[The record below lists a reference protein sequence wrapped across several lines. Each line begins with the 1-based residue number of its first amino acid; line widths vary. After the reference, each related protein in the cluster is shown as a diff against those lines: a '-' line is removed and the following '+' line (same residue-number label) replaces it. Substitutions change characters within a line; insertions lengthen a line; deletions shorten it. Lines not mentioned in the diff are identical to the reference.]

1 MWDLLI
7 KDCRVIDPKNGRNE
21 TADIAIAGGKIDCVG
36 QDLSEAGAREV
47 LRFPGMIA
55 QPGIIDMHLH
65 MGLNPFGFKNAALA
79 GVTTA
84 LDMSGETD
92 YIVDIA
98 QKTGCGINV
107 AIAQAFMPGAN
118 IEGNNPNEAA
128 IDAFIDRV
136 LATGGYGVKILGGHY
151 PLTPDASARIIKRC
165 HDRGVYVAWH
175 AGSTETG
182 SDIIGMKEAVDLANG
197 RFLHLAHINAY
208 CRGKVDSV
216 ENETRL
222 AIEYLVNNPNIV
234 SESYL
239 SPRNGTRLNYDE
251 NGMAKSGVTRNCL
264 ARLGLGADIESVE
277 KAIRMRALGVI
288 VEKDGLS
295 SLIEG
300 EDAIEEFRRMK
311 GDVGASFDN
320 VNPFLPRAW
329 LLSAKRPDGSFV
341 VDALGTDGGCIPRNV
356 ILDLGMS
363 FVKTGAVTENEFAI
377 KTSLRPAQILNLPN
391 KGHFSVGA
399 DADITIYDKT
409 TQKAVA
415 TIVGGQK
422 VLFEGKVVDREATI
436 IANSQSEAFLKAHAK
451 RFQLVDPDV
460 KFLHQ
465 PR

>member
-128 IDAFIDRV
+128 TDAFIDRV

-182 SDIIGMKEAVDLANG
+182 SDIIGMKEAVEIADG

-208 CRGKVDSV
+208 CRGRVHAV
-216 ENETRL
+216 EKETQM
-222 AIEYLVNNPNIV
+222 AIDYLTANLNIV

-239 SPRNGTRLNYDE
+239 SARNGTRLNYDE
-251 NGMAKSGVTRNCL
+251 KGMVKSGVTRNCL
-264 ARLGLGADIESVE
+264 ARLGLGADIDSIE

-300 EDAIEEFRRMK
+300 NEALEEFRRMK

-329 LLSAKRPDGSFV
+329 LLSAKRSDGSFV

-436 IANSQSEAFLKAHAK
+436 IANSQSEAFLKDHAK

>member
-7 KDCRVIDPKNGRNE
+7 KDCRVVDPKNTRNE
-21 TADIAIAGGKIDCVG
+21 VADIAIVGNKIDCVG
-36 QDLSEAGAREV
+36 QDLSADNAREV
-47 LRFPGMIA
+47 LHFPNMIA

-65 MGLNPFGFKNAALA
+65 LGLNPFGFKNVALV

-92 YIVDIA
+92 FIINQA
-98 QKTGCGINV
+98 QINGCGINV
-107 AIAQAFMPGAN
+107 LIAQAFMPGSN
-118 IEGNNPNEAA
+118 IEGNNPDNAA
-128 IDAFIDRV
+128 IDTFIDRV
-136 LATGGYGVKILGGHY
+136 LSLGGYGVKILGGHY
-151 PLTPDASARIIKRC
+151 PLTPDANARIIARC
-165 HDRGVYVAWH
+165 QERGVYVAWH
-175 AGSTETG
+175 AGSTATG
-182 SDIIGMKEAVDLANG
+182 SDIIGMKEAVEIADG

-208 CRGKVDSV
+208 CRGRVHAV
-216 ENETRL
+216 EKETQM
-222 AIEYLVNNPNIV
+222 AIDYLTANPNIV

-239 SPRNGTRLNYDE
+239 SARNGTRLNYDE
-251 NGMAKSGVTRNCL
+251 KGMAKSGVTRNCL
-264 ARLGLGADIESVE
+264 ARLGLGADIDSIE

-300 EDAIEEFRRMK
+300 NEALEEFRRMK

-329 LLSAKRPDGSFV
+329 LLSAKRSDGSFV

-415 TIVGGQK
+415 TIVGGQM

-436 IANSQSEAFLKAHAK
+436 IANSQSEAFLKDHAK
-451 RFQLVDPDV
+451 RFQLVDPNV

>member
-1 MWDLLI
+1 M
-7 KDCRVIDPKNGRNE
+7 
-21 TADIAIAGGKIDCVG
+21 
-36 QDLSEAGAREV
+36 
-47 LRFPGMIA
+47 
-55 QPGIIDMHLH
+55 
-65 MGLNPFGFKNAALA
+65 
-79 GVTTA
+79 
-84 LDMSGETD
+84 
-92 YIVDIA
+92 
-98 QKTGCGINV
+98 
-107 AIAQAFMPGAN
+107 
-118 IEGNNPNEAA
+118 A
-128 IDAFIDRV
+128 ID
-136 LATGGYGVKILGGHY
+136 Y
-151 PLTPDASARIIKRC
+151 PTA
-165 HDRGVYVAWH
+165 
-175 AGSTETG
+175 
-182 SDIIGMKEAVDLANG
+182 
-197 RFLHLAHINAY
+197 
-208 CRGKVDSV
+208 
-216 ENETRL
+216 
-222 AIEYLVNNPNIV
+222 NPNIV

-239 SPRNGTRLNYDE
+239 SARNGTRLNYDE
-251 NGMAKSGVTRNCL
+251 KGMAKSGVTRNCL
-264 ARLGLGADIESVE
+264 ARLGLGADIDSIE

-300 EDAIEEFRRMK
+300 NEALEEFRRMK

-329 LLSAKRPDGSFV
+329 LLSAKRSDGSFV

-422 VLFEGKVVDREATI
+422 VLFEGKVDDREATI
-436 IANSQSEAFLKAHAK
+436 IANSQSEAFLKDHAK
-451 RFQLVDPDV
+451 RFQLVDPNV